1 MYVYVS
7 PGKQKVSRVVWM
19 KYAFLWQNVC
29 ATFKELKR
37 TRLTST
43 VLIMMK
49 LQSVQLG
56 RVWSCPESGRTLDV
70 GQGVK
75 QQGQHRLV
83 PILQVLSTDDPLE
96 TVAQRRVSDCHHMHG
111 CARTGIPP

>member
-19 KYAFLWQNVC
+19 KYAFLWQN
-29 ATFKELKR
+29 
-37 TRLTST
+37 
-43 VLIMMK
+43 

-83 PILQVLSTDDPLE
+83 PILRVFSTDDPPE
-96 TVAQRRVSDCHHMHG
+96 TLPNAESPTVIICMAVHGLGFHHDDSD
-111 CARTGIPP
+111 TLISTVL

>member
-1 MYVYVS
+1 
-7 PGKQKVSRVVWM
+7 M

-83 PILQVLSTDDPLE
+83 PILQVFSTDDPPE
-96 TVAQRRVSDCHHMHG
+96 TLPNAESPTVIICMAVHGLGFHHDDSD
-111 CARTGIPP
+111 TLISTVL